1 MLKIASFGV
10 LFTYVQSHT
19 LSLCLL
25 CIGNMHI
32 HIASVLYLASG
43 NFLLQPIT
51 PKEIELHV
59 AEVPSAINLD
69 RPFLVILVLF
79 LLFFLVIFCQLEFIP
94 FVMYY

>member
-1 MLKIASFGV
+1 
-10 LFTYVQSHT
+10 
-19 LSLCLL
+19 
-25 CIGNMHI
+25 
-32 HIASVLYLASG
+32 LYLASG

-94 FVMYY
+94 FVMYF